1 MRKVLGVAAL
11 VAATGAASGQFMTMQ
26 TQSFGPQ
33 APDFTIPLTFN
44 QYDGD
49 IADLISIEIIVNLS
63 VQGGNALVDNDSAT
77 PATVNV
83 EFGTSVSVSS
93 MDVSLVNTMFNPIGA
108 NVAVLI
114 NQMVSLDP
122 TTGDPT
128 DEANNTGLPDSQ
140 LINGPAG
147 ADSSN
152 DFVNSAVWGGYV
164 GMGTFDILVDGDTE
178 FSISG
183 GTGVSGGFSP
193 QTASGEIT
201 VIYKFIPA
209 PSTAALLGLAGLVG
223 ARRRR

>member
-33 APDFTIPLTFN
+33 TPDFLIPLTFN
-44 QYDGD
+44 QYNGD

-63 VQGGNALVDNDSAT
+63 VQGGNALVDNDSND

-83 EFGTSVSVSS
+83 QFGTSVSVSS
-93 MDVSLVNTMFNPIGA
+93 MDVNLINTMFNPIGA
-108 NVAVLI
+108 NVAVLV
-114 NQMVSLDP
+114 NEVVNLDP

-128 DEANNTGLPDSQ
+128 DEPNNTGLPDSQ
-140 LINGPAG
+140 LILGPVGMA
-147 ADSSN
+147 SSS
-152 DFVNSAVWGGYV
+152 DFVNAAVWAGYV
-164 GMGTFDILVDGDTE
+164 GAGTFNILVDGDTE

-183 GTGVSGGFSP
+183 GTGVSAGFSP
-193 QTASGEIT
+193 QTASGDIT

-223 ARRRR
+223 VRRRR